1 MACDC
6 VISNFTQKFMRS
18 DFVAEI
24 KITKLYE
31 NEGSDEIYKSNIEIL
46 NLYKG
51 DSLKSIYVAGRSD
64 EKMGSSCAIKIPK
77 ETELIAYGYK
87 NKDGK
92 VVIGM
97 CSGLTYTKK
106 YYFINEEKI
115 TREKKMLS
123 VLKKKNILL
132 TNKVNVSNYSS
143 LNQELEKFKGIELEK
158 DFAIFEIKFSSDL
171 KVKNVKTITGYEDSL
186 NKKLMKIL
194 KNLEWQSYY
203 NGERNIVPKSKKI
216 LFEINY
222 YKDKK
227 NNTSFLTQHLL

>member
-18 DFVAEI
+18 NFVAEI

-31 NEGSDEIYKSNIEIL
+31 NESDEELYKSNIEIL

-51 DSLKSIYVAGRSD
+51 EPINSIYVAGRND
-64 EKMGSSCAIKIPK
+64 GKMGSSCAIKIPK
-77 ETELIAYGYK
+77 NTELIAYGYK

-92 VVIGM
+92 IVIGM
-97 CSGLTYTKK
+97 CSGLTYTKN
-106 YYFINEEKI
+106 YYFINDDRI
-115 TREKKMLS
+115 NREKEMLS
-123 VLKKKNILL
+123 VLKKKDIIL
-132 TNKVNVSNYSS
+132 TNKVHVSNYSS
-143 LNQELEKFKGIELEK
+143 LNQELEEFKGLDLDK
-158 DFAIFEIKFSSDL
+158 DFAIFEIKFSSNL
-171 KVKNVKTITGYEDSL
+171 EVKNVKTISGYENSL
-186 NKKLMKIL
+186 DKKLMKIL

-222 YKDKK
+222 YRDKK
-227 NNTSFLTQHLL
+227 NNSTFLTQHLL